1 MSKNAIYWLWL
12 QTALGEGARFKE
24 ILDDFGSIKALYE
37 ANILEWR
44 MSSALVPKQIN
55 RLEKIR
61 LEDAR
66 KIMDTCDKN
75 GWQIIDYDDD
85 KYPKRLKDISNPPAV
100 LYVEGDLPDIDGS
113 VVIGMVGTRRA
124 SEYAVKV
131 TELMSRGV
139 AQCGAV
145 VVSGGALGVDSAAHR
160 GAIMCGGKTVAV
172 LGCGFG
178 TNYLM
183 GNKLLRD
190 SIKNNGALITEFQP
204 FAPATRFTFPLRNR
218 IISGLSLGVLV
229 VEASVKSGSLIT
241 ANFALEQGRDVYAV
255 PCSILTP
262 DFAGTNKLIDDG
274 ATVATKPAD
283 LLFPYAEEYGIDLSK
298 VKTVDQLMGETAD
311 KNANIN
317 TQTDEK
323 LSFEN
328 LESGRE
334 KREKRDKAMLGLN
347 GNNRAVYEVLT
358 DSFQHID
365 IITEECG
372 LSVSA
377 VLSALTALE
386 IADLAESAGGKR
398 YKRS

>member
-24 ILDDFGSIKALYE
+24 ILDDFGSIKSLYE

-44 MSSALVPKQIN
+44 MSSALVPNQIN

-61 LEDAR
+61 LSDAE
-66 KIMDTCDKN
+66 KIMEACDKN
-75 GWQIIDYDDD
+75 GWQIIDYDDE

-100 LYVEGDLPDIDGS
+100 LYVQGELPDIDES

-139 AQCGAV
+139 AQCKAV

-183 GNKLLRD
+183 ANKSLRD
-190 SIKNNGALITEFQP
+190 AISGNGALITEFQP
-204 FAPATRFTFPLRNR
+204 LTQASKFTFPLRNR

-274 ATVATKPAD
+274 AFVATKPAD

-298 VKTVDQLMGETAD
+298 IKSVSELMEETAD
-311 KNANIN
+311 KNANVKMP
-317 TQTDEK
+317 TDKK

-328 LESGRE
+328 LEDGRR
-334 KREKRDKAMLGLN
+334 KRETREKAMLSLSP
-347 GNNRAVYEVLT
+347 NNRAVYEVLT

>member
-44 MSSALVPKQIN
+44 MSSALVPNQIN

-61 LEDAR
+61 LADAE
-66 KIMDTCDKN
+66 KIIETCDKN
-75 GWQIIDYDDD
+75 GWQIIDYDDE

-100 LYVEGDLPDIDGS
+100 LYVQGELPDIDTS
-113 VVIGMVGTRRA
+113 VVIGMVGTRKA
-124 SEYAVKV
+124 SEYAIKV

-160 GAIMCGGKTVAV
+160 GAIMCGGKTAAV

-183 GNKLLRD
+183 ANKSLRD
-190 SIKNNGALITEFQP
+190 AISSNGALITEFQP
-204 FAPATRFTFPLRNR
+204 FTQATKFTFPLRNR

-255 PCSILTP
+255 PCSILAP

-274 ATVATKPAD
+274 AFVATKPAD

-298 VKTVDQLMGETAD
+298 VKSVDQLMEETAD

-317 TQTDEK
+317 SQTDEK

-328 LESGRE
+328 LEDGRRKRE
-334 KREKRDKAMLGLN
+334 KREKAMLSLS

>member
-1 MSKNAIYWLWL
+1 MSKNAVYWLWL
-12 QTALGEGARFKE
+12 QKALGEGARFKE
-24 ILDDFGSIKALYE
+24 IIDDFGSIKSLFE
-37 ANILEWR
+37 ANILEWK
-44 MSSALVPKQIN
+44 MSPALVPKQIS

-61 LEDAR
+61 LDEAE
-66 KIMDTCDKN
+66 KIIELCNRN

-85 KYPKRLKDISNPPAV
+85 KYPKRLKDIVNPPAV
-100 LYVEGDLPDIDGS
+100 LYVEGDLPDIDES
-113 VVIGMVGTRRA
+113 VVLGMVGTRKA

-139 AQCGAV
+139 AKSGAV

-160 GAIMCGGKTVAV
+160 GAILCGGKTVAV

-183 GNKLLRD
+183 GNKSLRD
-190 SIKNNGALITEFQP
+190 AIKKNGALITEFP
-204 FAPATRFTFPLRNR
+204 PLTPATKFTFPLRNR
-218 IISGLSLGVLV
+218 IISGISLGVLV

-262 DFAGTNKLIDDG
+262 QYAGTNKLIDDG
-274 ATVATKPAD
+274 AAVATKPAD
-283 LLFPYAEEYGIDLSK
+283 LLYPYAEKYGIDLSK
-298 VKTVDQLMGETAD
+298 VRSIDQLMKETAD
-311 KNANIN
+311 KSANVISAE
-317 TQTDEK
+317 DEK
-323 LSFEN
+323 LSFEY
-328 LESGRE
+328 LEEGRQKRE
-334 KREKRDKAMLGLN
+334 KREKAAITLS
-347 GNNRAVYEVLT
+347 GNTLTVYEVLT
-358 DSFQHID
+358 DNFQHID
-365 IITEECG
+365 IITENSG

-386 IADLAESAGGKR
+386 ISDLAISAGGKR